1 MLMNFTQTKK
11 KCHPYTRNKKASE
24 NFAFS
29 CYNMQMKMKFS
40 FRVLLTSIWI
50 ESHLIYLRSLWLQN
64 PALLQLSIKE
74 PMPNHIKEPH
84 TIVFYF
90 LRMITKNDL
99 WAMRTYVHIFSGV
112 IAHSFALIGYPY
124 TSFYVVCN
132 CTIFFQTPMY
142 PSYSSAKGKPHYQST
157 TTCKILLDSKFFGK
171 SLWSTINGPNTT
183 INKLQLFQSIEL
195 HGSILVAWAWSLHGF
210 LCLTKPIVHTT

>member
-1 MLMNFTQTKK
+1 
-11 KCHPYTRNKKASE
+11 
-24 NFAFS
+24 
-29 CYNMQMKMKFS
+29 MKFS

-50 ESHLIYLRSLWLQN
+50 QSHLIYLRSLWLQN

-112 IAHSFALIGYPY
+112 IAHSLPWLVIHIQASMLFAIA
-124 TSFYVVCN
+124 
-132 CTIFFQTPMY
+132 I
-142 PSYSSAKGKPHYQST
+142 YSSKYPCIHHIQVQKESPTINQQLHARSHWTPNS
-157 TTCKILLDSKFFGK
+157 LAK
-171 SLWSTINGPNTT
+171 SLWSTLNGPNTT

>member
-24 NFAFS
+24 IFAFS

-112 IAHSFALIGYPY
+112 IAHSLPWLVIHIQASMLFAIAIYSCKHPCIHHIQVQKE
-124 TSFYVVCN
+124 SP
-132 CTIFFQTPMY
+132 TINQQLHARSHWTPNSLASLFDQ
-142 PSYSSAKGKPHYQST
+142 PSMDPTLQST
-157 TTCKILLDSKFFGK
+157 NCNFF
-171 SLWSTINGPNTT
+171 N
-183 INKLQLFQSIEL
+183 QLSCMDQYWL
-195 HGSILVAWAWSLHGF
+195 HGHDHCMGSCALPS
-210 LCLTKPIVHTT
+210 P